1 MAEFLSLLLFFSSF
15 LRFLRLLDYNVAR
28 IVSDTLL
35 GVVDPALEIRRN
47 LRHELFDQLDVTCRE
62 NLSLQLLRLHLFT

>member
-15 LRFLRLLDYNVAR
+15 LRFLRLLYYNVAR
-28 IVSDTLL
+28 IVSDALL

-47 LRHELFDQLDVTCRE
+47 LRHELFYQLDVACRE
-62 NLSLQLLRLHLFT
+62 NLALQLLRLHLFT